1 MLNHLQQLYLFC
13 FHPINPVV
21 YVGKLL
27 LEARD
32 KQLVQAELR
41 VTILSDAIATAAAA
55 AAAAAAGLTS
65 IICAHLK
72 PIRQID
78 AFPAHIQP
86 HAKEQHAQRQ
96 VPAGK
101 A

>member
-1 MLNHLQQLYLFC
+1 MLKHLQQLYLFC

-32 KQLVQAELR
+32 KQLVQAELL

-55 AAAAAAGLTS
+55 AAAAAGLTL